1 MNLQTGKKEAKLI
14 DLNGNEEDTGT
25 SLTYDKNKQETLV
38 DDKVAESIKKI
49 DDETRQVSYY
59 MIVMYVA
66 LYDW

>member
-14 DLNGNEEDTGT
+14 DLNSNEEDKGT
-25 SLTYDKNKQETLV
+25 SLTYDKDKQETIV